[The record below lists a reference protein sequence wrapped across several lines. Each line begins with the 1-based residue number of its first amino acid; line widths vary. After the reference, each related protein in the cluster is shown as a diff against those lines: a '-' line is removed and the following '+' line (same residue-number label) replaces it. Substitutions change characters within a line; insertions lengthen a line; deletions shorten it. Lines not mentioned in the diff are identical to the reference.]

1 MTRGAVF
8 GTGFLRCRPPLVL
21 VLPPVWAAVFLALFL
36 VAGQDRVLFSD
47 PLSTVVD
54 GSNGELL
61 SAIVAQDGQWRLPG
75 IRRVPPKLA
84 AALVTFEDRRFGNHW
99 GFDLRA
105 FGRALTENLKEGG
118 VVSGGSTLSMQV
130 IRLSRKNP
138 DRSLSEKFWEVL
150 GAVQL
155 EFRFSKDQI
164 LRLFA
169 DHAPLGGNVV
179 GVDAA
184 AWRYFGHSPEQLSWS
199 EAALLAVL
207 PNSPTLLRLDRETER
222 LKKKRDRL
230 LGRLHDRGFFDR
242 GTLTASLVEPMP
254 SFLRSFPQKAPHLA
268 EFVAQGRPAGRIRTT
283 INTHLQGAVIDAAE
297 RRRRWLEGN
306 SVHNAAVLVA
316 KVSTGEV
323 LAYVGNVGDLGNHGG
338 FNDMVQAPRSTGS
351 ILKPLLYN
359 LMVQSGD
366 LLPDQ
371 LVEDIP
377 TRVGSYVPQNNVPTY
392 SGALPASEA
401 LARSLN
407 IPAVRE
413 LRVFGVA
420 KFAQELKNYG
430 LTTLWRNGDDYGLPL
445 ILGGAEASLWDLCGV
460 YAGVS
465 RGAQGVPQA
474 FFPLQAVEGAP
485 KRMGPQ
491 PTVTPASCYMTL
503 QAMKEVIRPNEEAAW
518 KSFSGARKVAW
529 KTGTSYNFKDAWA
542 IGVTPEY
549 VVGVWVGNAD
559 GVGRPELY
567 GLTSAAPLMFEVFN
581 LLPPTTWFTPPPGMK
596 AVRTCRTS
604 GLLAGDHCPETVQTL
619 IPADAYPQ
627 QVCSYHQELHL
638 DPTGRVQ
645 VDSRLVSVDQQ
656 IKKVWFVLPPAVA
669 TYYVRKHMDYVPP
682 PPWDRRLVSLGDQG
696 RLYLSFPEPGS
707 QLIIPV
713 ELDGTPG
720 QMLAEASH
728 ADPQA
733 EIFWSLDG
741 VYLGSTLGTHVMSMR
756 PAAGDHLLDLSDSW
770 GNQIRRKFQ
779 ILGESASERKKK

>member
-1 MTRGAVF
+1 MIPGSLDGPGKPGA
-8 GTGFLRCRPPLVL
+8 L
-21 VLPPVWAAVFLALFL
+21 VLPPLAAALFL
-36 VAGQDRVLFSD
+36 TLFLLGGQAPDLFTD

-54 GSNGELL
+54 SASGELL
-61 SAIVAQDGQWRLPG
+61 SAVVAQDGQWRLPG
-75 IRRVPPKLA
+75 IRRVPEKLA
-84 AALVTFEDRRFGNHW
+84 AALIAFEDRRFRTHQ

-105 FGRALTENLKEGG
+105 LGRALRDNLQQGE
-118 VVSGGSTLSMQV
+118 VVSGGSTLTMQV
-130 IRLSRKNP
+130 IRLARKSRSRTLN
-138 DRSLSEKFWEVL
+138 EKMFEVL

-155 EFRFSKDQI
+155 EFRCTKEQI

-169 DHAPLGGNVV
+169 DHAPFGGNVV
-179 GVDAA
+179 GVEAA
-184 AWRYFGHSPEQLSWS
+184 AWRYFGHAPEQLSWA
-199 EAALLAVL
+199 EASLLAVL
-207 PNSPTLLRLDRETER
+207 PNSPTLLRLDRETES

-230 LGRLHDRGFFDR
+230 LARLQGQGYLDKS
-242 GTLTASLVEPMP
+242 SLQAAWAEPLP
-254 SFLRSFPQKAPHLA
+254 SFLRAFPQKAPHLA
-268 EFVAQGRPAGRIRTT
+268 EFAAQGRPPGRIRTT
-283 INTHLQGAVIDAAE
+283 VRMDLQNAALEAAE
-297 RRRRWLEGN
+297 RRRQWLEGN
-306 SVHNAAVLVA
+306 SVHNAAVLVVQ
-316 KVSTGEV
+316 VSTGNV
-323 LAYVGNVGDLGNHGG
+323 LAYVGNVGELGQHGG

-351 ILKPLLYN
+351 ILKPFLYN

-420 KFAQELKNYG
+420 KFAQELKSYG

-445 ILGGAEASLWDLCGV
+445 ILGGAEATLWDLCGA
-460 YAGVS
+460 YAGIS
-465 RGAQGVPQA
+465 RCAQGIPDA
-474 FFPLQAVEGAP
+474 FYPLRITQGAP
-485 KRMGPQ
+485 PKPGLQ
-491 PTVTPASCYMTL
+491 PTVSPGSCYLTL

-518 KSFSGARKVAW
+518 KSFAGARKVAW

-567 GLTSAAPLMFEVFN
+567 GLTSAAPLMFEVYN
-581 LLPPTTWFTPPPGMK
+581 RLPATTWFTAPPGLK
-596 AVRTCRTS
+596 QVRTCRVS
-604 GLLAGDHCPETVQTL
+604 GLLAGDHCTDTAETF
-619 IPADAYPQ
+619 IPSDAYPQ
-627 QVCSYHQELHL
+627 QVCTYHQELHL
-638 DPTGRVQ
+638 DPTGRYQ
-645 VDSRLVSVDQQ
+645 VDSRLVSVDRQ
-656 IKKVWFVLPPAVA
+656 IKKNWFVLPPAVA
-669 TYYVRKHMDYVPP
+669 AYYSRKHMDYVPP
-682 PPWDRRLVSLGDQG
+682 PPWDRRLVSLGGQD
-696 RLYLSFPEPGS
+696 RLFLSFPETGS

-728 ADPQA
+728 ADPRA

-741 VYLGSTLGTHVMSMR
+741 EYLGSTLGTHVMALR
-756 PAAGDHLLDLSDSW
+756 PGAGDHVLDLSDSW
-770 GNQIRRKFQ
+770 GNQIHRKFAV
-779 ILGESASERKKK
+779 LAESASERKKK